1 MMVPHTRWKKPR
13 PGRRTLRGLF
23 VEDPSIFVSNAGRRF
38 TNNLAPS
45 GVSPGNSPFSV
56 KTWTPRTP
64 RVKATVKN
72 TRVSPKPHCL
82 SAVDDPPKFT
92 EAEAER
98 FFGRRSLGPVSR
110 QLPVRQDALRRK
122 TTVAGLLV
130 NKGLTLRRTQL
141 PLVKPMC
148 FGREWCQ
155 KKGAEIATAA
165 VEGVCACTASPTAQ
179 RCFEKGENQR
189 ILI

>member
-1 MMVPHTRWKKPR
+1 MHTRASEGHFAFFSISDVYLVVSSDGTPHSVKKTR
-13 PGRRTLRGLF
+13 ARSQKIVRGLF
-23 VEDPSIFVSNAGRRF
+23 VEDPSIFASNAGRRF

-45 GVSPGNSPFSV
+45 GVSPGNSPFSL

-82 SAVDDPPKFT
+82 SAVDGPPKFT

-141 PLVKPMC
+141 PLVKPVC
-148 FGREWCQ
+148 FGRQ
-155 KKGAEIATAA
+155 
-165 VEGVCACTASPTAQ
+165 
-179 RCFEKGENQR
+179 
-189 ILI
+189 